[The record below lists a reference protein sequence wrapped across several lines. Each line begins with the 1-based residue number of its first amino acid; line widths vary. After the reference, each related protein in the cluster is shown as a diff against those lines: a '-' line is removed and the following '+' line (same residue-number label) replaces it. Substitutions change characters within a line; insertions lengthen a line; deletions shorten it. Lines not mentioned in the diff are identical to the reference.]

1 MTSVALFN
9 PATKTLWPPAMLL
22 LALGGLIAWQT
33 DKIEWRNIPAATVAE
48 PATVTIMPRSYSY
61 RAGGDFIRDGAP
73 VDGPL
78 LTIEQPAPLEIMT
91 HQVSAID
98 YARCVAD
105 GDCES
110 SEPRRRGEG
119 NVPVT
124 GVSFSDANDYAA
136 WLSRATG
143 ETWRLPT
150 IAEWAFAAGSK
161 ATDHALGVETDPRD
175 PAERWLAFY
184 EKEAALG
191 DNALSTPEPLGT
203 FGVNE
208 FGVADLAGS
217 VWEWTA
223 TCGSRTT
230 LGAGGE
236 TLRQLE
242 SCGVRFLEGKHRTP
256 MNVFVRDAMG
266 GGCSAGVPP
275 DNLGFRLVRERGALD
290 SVLGFFGLA

>member
-1 MTSVALFN
+1 MTSVALLN
-9 PATKTLWPPAMLL
+9 PATKTLWPPVILL
-22 LALGGLIAWQT
+22 LVLGGLLVWQT
-33 DKIEWRNIPAATVAE
+33 DLVEWPSGVAVTMAA
-48 PATVTIMPRSYSY
+48 PATVTIMPRAYSY
-61 RAGGDFIRDGAP
+61 RADGDFIRDAAP

-78 LTIEQPAPLEIMT
+78 LTIEQPVPLEIMT

-105 GDCES
+105 GDCERA
-110 SEPRRRGEG
+110 EPRRRGEG

-124 GVSFSDANDYAA
+124 GVSFRDANDYAT

-143 ETWRLPT
+143 AIWRLPT
-150 IAEWAFAAGSK
+150 VAEWAFAAGSK
-161 ATDHALGVETDPRD
+161 ATDHALGVETDPQD

-191 DNALSTPEPLGT
+191 DNALRSPEPLGA

-208 FGVADLAGS
+208 YGVADLAGS
-217 VWEWTA
+217 VWEWTT

-230 LGAGGE
+230 LGPRGE
-236 TLRQLE
+236 PLRQLE
-242 SCGVRFLEGKHRTP
+242 SCGVRFLEGRHRTP

-266 GGCSAGVPP
+266 GGCSVGAPP
-275 DNLGFRLVRERGALD
+275 DNLGFRLVRERGAFD
-290 SVLGFFGLA
+290 SLLGVFGLV